1 MADIEFR
8 QPEIQYQPVFY
19 FSFSLKH
26 CVNRLIGGLF
36 DYIAAQFFKENLRGF
51 FNRKFCTFGKNIID
65 CQRVLILLYTF

>member
-26 CVNRLIGGLF
+26 CVNRLIVGLF
-36 DYIAAQFFKENLRGF
+36 DCIAARFFKETLGDFLIVNFALL
-51 FNRKFCTFGKNIID
+51 GKI
-65 CQRVLILLYTF
+65 

>member
-26 CVNRLIGGLF
+26 CVNRLIVGLF
-36 DYIAAQFFKENLRGF
+36 DYIAARFFKETLGG
-51 FNRKFCTFGKNIID
+51 NRKFCTFGKIIID
-65 CQRVLILLYTF
+65 CQRVLILLYIF